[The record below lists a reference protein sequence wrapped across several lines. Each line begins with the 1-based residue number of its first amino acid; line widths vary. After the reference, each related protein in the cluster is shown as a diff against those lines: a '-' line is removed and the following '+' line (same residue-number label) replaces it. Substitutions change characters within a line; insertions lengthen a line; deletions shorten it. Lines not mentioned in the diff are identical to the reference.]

1 MSTDAQKRASTNYN
15 RKQDN
20 IMVRPSKEE
29 GAAIRSAAAAAG
41 KSVQGYVLEAV
52 REKMERERAGAAVG
66 AGAVGAVGAGGAGG
80 VGVPPVSPAAED
92 GSGGGFGF
100 SAGSP
105 AENICSRFVS
115 QWGPDFQTA
124 LADSGQSAEEYLA
137 QAVRERMEREKS
149 PETVP
154 PPPEPQA
161 DGNRNGGR
169 A

>member
-52 REKMERERAGAAVG
+52 REKMERERAGAAGGAGVSGVG
-66 AGAVGAVGAGGAGG
+66 AGAAGGAGI
-80 VGVPPVSPAAED
+80 PAVSPAVED

-105 AENICSRFVS
+105 DEILSSRFVS

-154 PPPEPQA
+154 NPPEPQA
-161 DGNRNGGR
+161 NGNRNGGR